1 MSQECIFSN
10 DNNVLI
16 SLIDNPKSSIFRTR
30 DNHEALFRKIN
41 TYLINNNII
50 KNNIIDLG
58 SWIGDNS
65 IPWAKNINGI
75 VYAIDPSNF
84 NLEFIRQTCNKNN
97 ISNIITLKC
106 AISNKVEVVSTNDHI
121 DHCSFVYNNPSSQGV
136 NKFITYTLDSLYEQK
151 LIENIGYIH
160 LDVEGMEYKV
170 LQGGE
175 NIINKYRPIVS
186 FEQHLELDDYNVI
199 LKYFI
204 DKKYK
209 VFLVDEI
216 LLGCRLDC
224 RNSFAFPEE
233 IYNIDLINDIN
244 AYVGRNIMINKNNV

>member
-151 LIENIGYIH
+151 LIEN
-160 LDVEGMEYKV
+160 
-170 LQGGE
+170 
-175 NIINKYRPIVS
+175 
-186 FEQHLELDDYNVI
+186 
-199 LKYFI
+199 
-204 DKKYK
+204 
-209 VFLVDEI
+209 
-216 LLGCRLDC
+216 
-224 RNSFAFPEE
+224 
-233 IYNIDLINDIN
+233 
-244 AYVGRNIMINKNNV
+244 